1 MVPSAGDGDFCGGTT
16 VIANLPKEKNRRHRP
31 TIVLIASIDS
41 TVRFWGW
48 VLLELIIFMTIEE
61 EEPNAA

>member
-1 MVPSAGDGDFCGGTT
+1 